1 MSVVT
6 CLLIGVL
13 IGAAL
18 CEDHETRGV
27 VAFVAALSLV
37 GLGLFALGKALA

>member
-1 MSVVT
+1 MIVVT
-6 CLLIGVL
+6 SLLIGVL

-18 CEDHETRGV
+18 CEDHETRGI
-27 VAFVAALSLV
+27 VALVAILGLV